1 MARLKK
7 STRKPA
13 RKTKSQLHT
22 VKSIQKTA
30 DNRLETDNDT
40 NEKYV
45 RRPFKTDEDFLS
57 PGYSSGVYSAF
68 ISAFFIFQTL
78 GNTLS
83 PSIWIWRVAKDLNR
97 IKHSRLSKILPE
109 WLAEKNKKNP

>member
-1 MARLKK
+1 MARSKK

-22 VKSIQKTA
+22 ARSIQKTA
-30 DNRLETDNDT
+30 DNRTETDNDT

-45 RRPFKTDEDFLS
+45 RRPFKIGEGFLS
-57 PGYSSGVYSAF
+57 PEYSSGVYSSF
-68 ISAFFIFQTL
+68 ILAFFIFQKL

-109 WLAEKNKKNP
+109 WIMEKISFV

>member
-57 PGYSSGVYSAF
+57 LGYSSGVYSAF